1 MEIWNSK
8 YWIEGQYYWAR
19 CEGCYKRQLVNHDK
33 HFNNCDCSR
42 YFVYPERPVC
52 VTLCAWNMEIW
63 DIKRGWTDGQHF
75 WVRCK
80 KCGTRIL
87 MDNFAHCYICNYP
100 IGFYDVETPLL
111 VTVCAWWK
119 FGQVHYHL
127 DLQEI
132 IIFGLGVI

>member
-8 YWIEGQYYWAR
+8 YWIQGQYYWAR
-19 CEGCYKRQLVNHDK
+19 CVGCYKRQLVNHDK

-42 YFVYPERPVC
+42 YFLYPERPVC
-52 VTLCAWNMEIW
+52 VTEIW

-100 IGFYDVETPLL
+100 ILFYDVETPLQ
-111 VTVCAWWK
+111 VVIVCA
-119 FGQVHYHL
+119 
-127 DLQEI
+127 
-132 IIFGLGVI
+132 